1 MYKRYMSKQR
11 GRKSGSVSFMQ
22 VELSELNRILKPDA
36 KVIVSIR
43 YGQLVGLQGK
53 PVSSTMDV
61 ITHCVN
67 SGKADAKLD
76 SFDENEE
83 PAAPQKNIIHDAD
96 DDALPPQAD
105 LQTFEDEESPF

>member
-1 MYKRYMSKQR
+1 MTKQR

-43 YGQLVGLQGK
+43 YAQLVGLQGK
-53 PVSSTMDV
+53 PVNSTMDV

-67 SGKADAKLD
+67 SGKADTTLET
-76 SFDENEE
+76 FDENEE
-83 PAAPQKNIIHDAD
+83 PSAPKKNIVHDAD
-96 DDALPPQAD
+96 DDFVPAQAD
-105 LQTFEDEESPF
+105 FQTFEEEKSPF

>member
-1 MYKRYMSKQR
+1 MAKQR

-22 VELSELNRILKPDA
+22 VELSELNRILKSDA

-53 PVSSTMDV
+53 PVNSTMDV

-76 SFDENEE
+76 SFNEDEE
-83 PAAPQKNIIHDAD
+83 PATPKKNIVHDED